1 MAAVEVLNIDVAIT
15 STRMPEDEFT
25 IQVALND
32 KYFDSNDFAGSLRLP
47 DFIEHVVGK
56 SVARLTKRYLEN
68 GVISKK

>member
-1 MAAVEVLNIDVAIT
+1 MAAVEAFNINVMIS

-32 KYFDSNDFAGSLRLP
+32 KYIDSNDFAGSLRLP
-47 DFIEHVVGK
+47 DFIEHTIAR

-68 GVISKK
+68 GKT